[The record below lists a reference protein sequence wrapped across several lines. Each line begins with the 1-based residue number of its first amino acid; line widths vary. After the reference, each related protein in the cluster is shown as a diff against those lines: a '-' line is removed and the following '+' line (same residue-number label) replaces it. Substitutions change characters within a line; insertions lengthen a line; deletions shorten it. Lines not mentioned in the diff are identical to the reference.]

1 MAVEP
6 FSEVVTSAAWRSE
19 AERWIRERV
28 SDAGASVVGEIVQ
41 PRVRP
46 WSTQLVVPTDAGR
59 LWFKANCPALGFE
72 PALHATLA
80 RLEPD
85 EVDEPFAVDAERG
98 WIVTRDRGSTLAESR
113 DSTLTDWQT
122 LLRTAARMQRR
133 LGDHAADIRVTGL
146 PDCSPHTVVSRYD
159 TMTDRLAALP
169 PSHPSHL
176 SADEADRLRAGRQVV
191 VDAVA
196 VLLDSRLPV
205 SLQHGDL
212 HPSNVFVVDDG
223 LRLFDFGDAQWAHA
237 LEILAVPWGWI
248 SQRTAL
254 AWPEVV
260 AAYASVWADVAS
272 AAEIERELPSAMVT
286 QVVNRSLTWWGSLAA
301 ATDEE
306 LVEWGDG
313 PKYFLEMVFDDFSLG
328 A

>member
-1 MAVEP
+1 MTAAP
-6 FSEVVTSAAWRSE
+6 FSEVVSSETWRTE

-28 SDAGASVVGEIVQ
+28 NDAGAAVVGDVTQ

-46 WSTQLVVPTDAGR
+46 WSTQLVVPTDAGL
-59 LWFKANCPALGFE
+59 LWFKANCPALAFE

-85 EVDEPFAVDAERG
+85 EVDEPFAVNAERG
-98 WIVTRDRGSTLAESR
+98 WIVTRDRGSTLADSR
-113 DSTLTDWQT
+113 ESTLADWQA

-133 LGDHAADIRVTGL
+133 LVDHSADVRRTGI

-159 TMTDRLAALP
+159 TMTERLAALP
-169 PSHPSHL
+169 SDHPSHL
-176 SADEADRLRAGRQVV
+176 SADAADRLRAGRQIV

-196 VLLDSRLPV
+196 VLLDSRVPV

-212 HPSNVFVVDDG
+212 HPGNVFVVDDG

-237 LEILAVPWGWI
+237 LELLAVPWGWI
-248 SQRTAL
+248 SQRTSL

-260 AAYASVWADVAS
+260 AAYASVWADVVS
-272 AAEIERELPSAMVT
+272 SDEIERELSSAMVT
-286 QVVNRSLTWWGSLAA
+286 QVVNRAFTWWGAVA
-301 ATDEE
+301 RATAEE
-306 LVEWGDG
+306 LVEWGDS
-313 PKYFLEMVFDDFSLG
+313 PRYFLDLVLEDFSLDE
-328 A
+328 

>member
-1 MAVEP
+1 MVVP
-6 FSEVVTSAAWRSE
+6 FSEVVTSPTWRSD
-19 AERWIRERV
+19 AEEWIRDRV
-28 SDAGASVVGEIVQ
+28 VAAGRTVTGEITQ

-46 WSTQLVVPTDAGR
+46 WSTQLIVPTDAGL
-59 LWFKANCPALGFE
+59 LWFKANCPALAFE

-98 WIVTRDRGSTLAESR
+98 WIVTRDRGSTLADSR
-113 DSTLTDWQT
+113 ESTLADWHA

-133 LGDHAADIRVTGL
+133 LVDHTADIRRSGI

-159 TMTDRLAALP
+159 TMTERLAALP
-169 PSHPSHL
+169 SDHPSHL
-176 SADEADRLRAGRQVV
+176 SADVVDRLRAGRELV

-248 SQRTAL
+248 SQRTSL

-260 AAYASVWADVAS
+260 AAYASVWADVVS
-272 AAEIERELPSAMVT
+272 ADEIERELSSAMVT
-286 QVVNRSLTWWGSLAA
+286 QVVNRSSTWWGAVAS
-301 ATDEE
+301 ATAEE
-306 LVEWGDG
+306 LVEWGDS
-313 PKYFLEMVFDDFSLG
+313 PRYFLELVLEDFSLDG
-328 A
+328 